1 MLDRFILD
9 IEEGHKYVL
18 LVPITFVITIILA
31 FFNKFIG
38 GNALFLVALVSLAL
52 SYPITSFARSMER
65 KDIEEFNKSRSFFK
79 RYEKEL
85 VLFLSM
91 FLGVSFGLFASI
103 SFISDFSYQEA
114 FAGPINE
121 GVDVG
126 ESISGNAINTES
138 TFFLIFMN
146 NLRVIFLTFV
156 LSFLLYSGLIFILV
170 WNASVIVYVLSN
182 FGSYDKVLIMAI
194 SILPHG
200 FLEIAGYIAAGL
212 AGAILSFRLDNAYSS
227 KFYKVSDE
235 KGNIEMRPDRRN
247 IFNKILN
254 KRLYMDLILLVFVA
268 LGLVFFGALIEAI

>member
-1 MLDRFILD
+1 MLDRFILKV
-9 IEEGHKYVL
+9 EEGRKYIL

-38 GNALFLVALVSLAL
+38 GNALFLVAFVSLAL
-52 SYPITSFARSMER
+52 AYPITSFARSMER
-65 KDIEEFNKSRSFFK
+65 KDIEEFNKSRNFFQ

-85 VLFLSM
+85 VVFLLM
-91 FLGVSFGLFASI
+91 FCGVSLGFFASI
-103 SFISDFSYQEA
+103 PFISDFSYQEA

-121 GVDVG
+121 SVVAGK
-126 ESISGNAINTES
+126 SIGGYVAQSDS
-138 TFFLIFMN
+138 VFPLIFMN
-146 NLRVIFLTFV
+146 NLKVTFLTFI

-170 WNASVIVYVLSN
+170 WNASVIVYTLHS

-200 FLEIAGYIAAGL
+200 FLEIAGYIVAGL

-235 KGNIEMRPDRRN
+235 KGNIKIRPDRRN
-247 IFNKILN
+247 TFKKILN
-254 KRLYMDLILLVFVA
+254 KRFYVDLILLVIISLV
-268 LGLVFFGALIEAI
+268 LVFVGALIEVL